1 MSVVEVVRVDAGD
14 GGAVVL
20 LLSDLLDRLVLL
32 LDQVLQV
39 SLFLDQTLYVV
50 ALPHQ
55 CVSQLMVLLN
65 IVSADLLYLS
75 KLFLSWTINITL
87 NVSIGHHRFSLQPSH
102 SFK

>member
-1 MSVVEVVRVDAGD
+1 MSVVEVVGVDAGD
-14 GGAVVL
+14 RGAVVL

-39 SLFLDQTLYVV
+39 PLLLDQPLYVV

-65 IVSADLLYLS
+65 IVSANLLYLS
-75 KLFLSWTINITL
+75 
-87 NVSIGHHRFSLQPSH
+87 
-102 SFK
+102 